1 MSELSPHDPEPSS
14 VPDPIPAGFPAD
26 QTADAPRQLPPTAAT
41 PDDEPLG
48 EPTAGPDHA
57 PPLSGRGRHGKRLV
71 ADPAPERSPFT
82 PQQRL
87 LILDAWVRSG
97 LPAGD
102 FAPLVGIS
110 RHTLYAWKK
119 RFDEHGPAGLTD
131 QPRGAP
137 DGSKLPELTRRTIL
151 LMKQSHPDWGCQKIS
166 DLLLRGPALPASP
179 AAVARVLR
187 DAGYALEDHAAH
199 ARHDPPAHRFE
210 RAAANQLGQTD
221 LFTFMLRRQN
231 RRVYLV
237 AFLDDHSRFVVGY
250 GLHAS
255 QSTAVVMEVF
265 RAAIA

>member
-1 MSELSPHDPEPSS
+1 MSELSSHDPEPIV
-14 VPDPIPAGFPAD
+14 VPEPVTAGFPAA
-26 QTADAPRQLPPTAAT
+26 QPVAAPQELPPAAAALDEEF
-41 PDDEPLG
+41 PDEPG
-48 EPTAGPDHA
+48 TGPGR
-57 PPLSGRGRHGKRLV
+57 PPRSAGRGRPGQRLV
-71 ADPAPERSPFT
+71 ADPAPERPPLT

-210 RAAANQLGQTD
+210 RAAANQLWQTD
-221 LFTFMLRRQN
+221 LFTFMLKRQN

-237 AFLDDHSRFVVGY
+237 AFLDDHSRFVTGF

-255 QSTAVVMEVF
+255 QSSALVL
-265 RAAIA
+265 

>member
-1 MSELSPHDPEPSS
+1 MSELSSHDPEPIA
-14 VPDPIPAGFPAD
+14 VPEPVTAGFPAA
-26 QTADAPRQLPPTAAT
+26 QPVAAPQELPPAAAALDEEF
-41 PDDEPLG
+41 PDEPG
-48 EPTAGPDHA
+48 TGPGR
-57 PPLSGRGRHGKRLV
+57 PPRSAGRGRPGQRLV
-71 ADPAPERSPFT
+71 ADPAPERPPLT

-179 AAVARVLR
+179 AAVARALR
-187 DAGYALEDHAAH
+187 DAGYALEGHADHAS
-199 ARHDPPAHRFE
+199 HDPPVHRFE
-210 RAAANQLGQTD
+210 RARPNQLWQTD
-221 LFTFMLRRQN
+221 LFTF
-231 RRVYLV
+231 V
-237 AFLDDHSRFVVGY
+237 LD
-250 GLHAS
+250 HAS
-255 QSTAVVMEVF
+255 
-265 RAAIA
+265 